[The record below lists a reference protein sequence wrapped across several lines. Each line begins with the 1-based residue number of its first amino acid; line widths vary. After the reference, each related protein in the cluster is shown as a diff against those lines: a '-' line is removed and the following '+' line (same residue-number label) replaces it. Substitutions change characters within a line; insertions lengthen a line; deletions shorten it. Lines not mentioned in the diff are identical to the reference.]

1 MSATYGYTFYFKDGS
16 NVLTFPITPG
26 ELSIKVGST
35 NKTVTLINE
44 GEINILKSPSL
55 IEVEFEAR
63 FPMRN
68 YPYSRTPLDFKTY
81 YDFFKDLKEKKK
93 SFRFIVARETTGG
106 DKTWDTDLLMA
117 LEEFEIKENADEGDD
132 VLVSFTLKQYKE
144 YSVKTI
150 DTSALRIKHSR
161 GKRSTDNRGSEN
173 QTYTVKKGDC
183 LYNISKK
190 YYGQGDKWRSIYYD
204 NRPTIEDSA
213 KENGFR
219 SSSNGHWIFPGDVF
233 VIRGNTPGTDDVR
246 NGHFAPEQPHAGRSG
261 SFDGK
266 NGGGSGREGTF
277 PEHGKGTG
285 GGGSGGNTGAGRK

>member
-26 ELSIKVGST
+26 ELNIKVGST

-81 YDFFKDLKEKKK
+81 YDFFKELKEKKK
-93 SFRFIVARETTGG
+93 SFRFIVARETAGG

-173 QTYTVKKGDC
+173 QTYTVKNGDC

-204 NRPTIEDSA
+204 NRPTIEDTA
-213 KENGFR
+213 KEYGHN
-219 SSSNGHWIFPGDVF
+219 SSSNGHLLYPGQILTIQGGKRTF
-233 VIRGNTPGTDDVR
+233 VNPEDPEYRKRQSNNDPGY
-246 NGHFAPEQPHAGRSG
+246 AKYK
-261 SFDGK
+261 GK
-266 NGGGSGREGTF
+266 NK
-277 PEHGKGTG
+277 GKGTG
-285 GGGSGGNTGAGRK
+285 GGGSGGTTGAGRKDPIGAGRK

>member
-26 ELSIKVGST
+26 ELNIKVGST

-81 YDFFKDLKEKKK
+81 YDFFKELKEKKK

-161 GKRSTDNRGSEN
+161 AKRSTDNRGFEN
-173 QTYTVKKGDC
+173 QT
-183 LYNISKK
+183 
-190 YYGQGDKWRSIYYD
+190 
-204 NRPTIEDSA
+204 A
-213 KENGFR
+213 KR
-219 SSSNGHWIFPGDVF
+219 
-233 VIRGNTPGTDDVR
+233 R
-246 NGHFAPEQPHAGRSG
+246 NGG
-261 SFDGK
+261 
-266 NGGGSGREGTF
+266 
-277 PEHGKGTG
+277 
-285 GGGSGGNTGAGRK
+285 